1 MTIKW
6 YRCSANPKKVNK
18 AGALQL
24 LGTSTIQPRD
34 DFDLREPVVVLTYTA
49 SLLNVNYAEIAGRY
63 YFVEEPS
70 LDTGG
75 RMTFRCRPD
84 LLMINRAEI
93 LNLEAILARS
103 SDVFNSYIADGQTVH
118 QSNDETINYSLG
130 TLGTGY
136 GASLVFAAI
145 GGRGT

>member
-18 AGALQL
+18 LGALQQ
-24 LGTSTIQPRD
+24 LGTSTIHPRD
-34 DFDLREPVVVLTYTA
+34 DFDLRAPVVVLTYTA
-49 SLLNVNYAEIAGRY
+49 SLLKVNYAEIAGRY

-75 RMTFRCRPD
+75 RMTFRCSPD
-84 LLMINRAEI
+84 LLMINGAEI

-103 SDVFNSYIADGQTVH
+103 SDIFNSYIADGQTVH

-130 TLGTGY
+130 TIGTGY